1 MNYFLKGIK
10 IIIFYFL
17 KCRILALVLL
27 FAIVL
32 NSIKGLA
39 QNTTVYRFTNLAIDE
54 FGNATNI
61 PEGISRETTKRLIYL
76 RSLKTAS
83 STCGFSFKE
92 VFKPA
97 SVDFTSQTYNR
108 IYDHY
113 FILLDSNEVSSF
125 KYTFN
130 FANPP
135 GGTLSFGQELSFN
148 SWDVGIK
155 DSSKTG
161 YDIACLKNLMSPESK
176 STGSLTNALVW
187 GIAPTQPT
195 LLTVKAKSS
204 GGSWVQSSLITEGQ
218 SVKLNALGGGPIYI
232 YQYSWYNASTP
243 LTRGCLIE
251 TTFGGGCTAV
261 VL

>member
-61 PEGISRETTKRLIYL
+61 P
-76 RSLKTAS
+76 
-83 STCGFSFKE
+83 
-92 VFKPA
+92 
-97 SVDFTSQTYNR
+97 
-108 IYDHY
+108 
-113 FILLDSNEVSSF
+113 
-125 KYTFN
+125 
-130 FANPP
+130 
-135 GGTLSFGQELSFN
+135 
-148 SWDVGIK
+148 
-155 DSSKTG
+155 
-161 YDIACLKNLMSPESK
+161 
-176 STGSLTNALVW
+176 
-187 GIAPTQPT
+187 
-195 LLTVKAKSS
+195 
-204 GGSWVQSSLITEGQ
+204 
-218 SVKLNALGGGPIYI
+218 
-232 YQYSWYNASTP
+232 P